1 MERASEKFSLVKEQ
15 QSPNPA
21 VHNHRVFRWAPP
33 RLGAAVENMRSSD
46 QPAPRTIW
54 IRPPRWFFPL
64 TVGVITFGLVWAGY
78 EADSLFTD
86 FEYFWAGGVALS
98 QGLDPYA
105 YIQDRIADAPL
116 RSPFYYPAT
125 AAVFMAPFG
134 VLSRQAAAALFT
146 ATGMVLLAWS
156 VTGWRQWIV
165 LSAPAVQAV
174 LFGQWSPWLT
184 AAIGLPWLGLVWAV
198 KPSIGLPLLVAW
210 PSRPALIGSIGLVVV
225 ALIALPHW
233 PIAWLDALR
242 DTPQYRAPVLRPGG
256 FLLLLAFLRWR
267 QPEARM
273 LGTLALIPHTTGI
286 YEWLPLLLIPQNKK
300 RFAAMFGLTYLAA
313 ACAYAFT
320 PHGPAVVAEGLDAQW
335 PYFFVLVY
343 APALYMV
350 LSRSAPGTRSPILS

>member
-1 MERASEKFSLVKEQ
+1 MAQLTDSVDGARKQTKFG
-15 QSPNPA
+15 
-21 VHNHRVFRWAPP
+21 PP
-33 RLGAAVENMRSSD
+33 
-46 QPAPRTIW
+46 Q
-54 IRPPRWFFPL
+54 WFFPL

-78 EADSLFTD
+78 EAPRLFTD
-86 FEYFWAGGVALS
+86 FDYFWAGGVALS

-105 YIQDRIADAPL
+105 YVQDQIAGARL
-116 RSPFYYPAT
+116 RSPFYYPGT

-146 ATGMVLLAWS
+146 AIGMVLLACS

-165 LSAPAVQAV
+165 LSAPAIQAV

-198 KPSIGLPLLVAW
+198 KPSIGLPLLAAW
-210 PSRPALIGSIGLVVV
+210 PSRPALIGSISLVVV
-225 ALIALPHW
+225 SLIALPHW
-233 PIAWLDALR
+233 PIAWLEALR

-267 QPEARM
+267 EPEARM
-273 LGTLALIPHTTGI
+273 LGTLAVIPHTTGI
-286 YEWLPLLLIPQNKK
+286 YEWLPLLLIPQNKT
-300 RFAAMFGLTYLAA
+300 RFMVMFGLTYLAA

-335 PYFFVLVY
+335 PYFLVLVY

-350 LSRSAPGTRSPILS
+350 LSRPAPGTRSSIIS